1 MHILLRMQSWASFE
15 PPKTTVKRVLLHE
28 DRNRSAF
35 LDKKDVTSLVLE
47 GSAVAPP
54 DRYTTSSTLL
64 YPSEEEGK
72 PQLEWT
78 K

>member
-28 DRNRSAF
+28 DHDRSAF
-35 LDKKDVTSLVLE
+35 LDKKVVTSLVLE
-47 GSAVAPP
+47 GSAVARA
-54 DRYTTSSTLL
+54 DRSTTASTLL
-64 YPSEEEGK
+64 DPSEEEGK